1 MLEPQRKLRL
11 PPAGVLR
18 PTSSVDAVAQY
29 HGLGF
34 GWVLRQRLLWARN
47 ALPQRRMAR
56 LLEIGYGS
64 GIFMYEL
71 SAYADEVYGIDV
83 HPAAGD
89 VRRCLAAD
97 GVHANLTQASG
108 MTLPFRDGSF
118 DGVVIVSALEFM
130 DDPLSCLREAL
141 RVVRPRGRVVC
152 ITPRVVPW
160 ADRLYT
166 LLVGFDP
173 ESDFQHGRER
183 VQDALTDLRL
193 RAERVPKPDWMP
205 ATLAPY
211 ELVALDAPPAVER
224 RADPTRRKQKQPRWA
239 RRPRAPILQ

>member
-1 MLEPQRKLRL
+1 MLDPKRKLRL
-11 PPAGVLR
+11 PPAGALR

-34 GWVLRQRLLWARN
+34 GWVLRQRLVWARS
-47 ALPQRRMAR
+47 ALPQKRMAR

-71 SAYADEVYGIDV
+71 SAHADEVYGIDV

-97 GVHANLTQASG
+97 GIHASLMQASG
-108 MTLPFRDGSF
+108 MTLPFRDASF
-118 DGVVIVSALEFM
+118 DAVVIVSALEFM
-130 DDPLSCLREAL
+130 ADPLSCLREAM

-160 ADRLYT
+160 ADRLFT

-193 RAERVPKPDWMP
+193 RTERIPKPDWVP
-205 ATLAPY
+205 AAMAPY
-211 ELVALDAPPAVER
+211 ELVVLDAPAAVER
-224 RADPTRRKQKQPRWA
+224 RVDPMRRKQRPRRRV
-239 RRPRAPILQ
+239 RRPRAPMP